1 MSKLKE
7 PSDILVRKKKI
18 PPRQMEKPVA
28 QFPKPVN
35 VADSACPFGS
45 PKNANG

>member
-1 MSKLKE
+1 
-7 PSDILVRKKKI
+7 
-18 PPRQMEKPVA
+18 MEKPVA

-35 VADSACPFGS
+35 VAESACPFGS